1 MFSWILITIF
11 AHFLNAVVM
20 IIDKHL
26 VSNTVLKP
34 VAYTFYSGV
43 FQILFLVAIPVF
55 GFVYPETRYMIF
67 GILIG
72 VLFILALLIFY
83 KAMRLSAASRVIPV
97 VGGAVPIFTFFLSY
111 IFLGERL
118 TLWQMVAFA
127 LLVSGGVII
136 SSRFNNGKI
145 AIIKG
150 FSLAVLAG
158 FLFAVYYTAT
168 KFLFLSMPFFEGFII
183 LQVGGFL
190 GSLTLLISANNR
202 KAIFSTSQAV
212 KKKTAY
218 LFIPN
223 KTIAALAAIM
233 IFYAISI
240 EESSVA
246 IINSLQASQYVFL
259 LILTIFLSKKLPD
272 LYNEQTDKKTIVQ
285 KFLAIGLIGLGLALL
300 VL

>member
-1 MFSWILITIF
+1 MSWILITIF

-34 VAYTFYSGV
+34 VAYTFYSGI
-43 FQILFLVAIPVF
+43 FQILFLIAIPIY
-55 GFVYPETRYMIF
+55 GFACPEARYAVS
-67 GILIG
+67 GVLIG

-127 LLVSGGVII
+127 LLVLGGVII

-190 GSLTLLISANNR
+190 GSLMLLVSANNR
-202 KAIFSTSQAV
+202 KAIFSTSQTV

-223 KTIAALAAIM
+223 KIIAALAAIM

-259 LILTIFLSKKLPD
+259 LVLTIFLSKKLPD

-285 KFLAIGLIGLGLALL
+285 KFLAIGLIGLGLTLL

>member
-34 VAYTFYSGV
+34 AAYTFYSGI
-43 FQILFLVAIPVF
+43 FQIFFVLAIPVI
-55 GFVYPETRYMIF
+55 GFVCPEIRHIIF

-72 VLFILALLIFY
+72 ILFIFTLLIFY
-83 KAMRLSAASRVIPV
+83 KAISLSAASRVIPV

-111 IFLGERL
+111 IFLDERL
-118 TLWQMVAFA
+118 TFWQIIAFT
-127 LLVSGGVII
+127 LLVLGGVIM
-136 SSRFNNGKI
+136 SSKFDNGKV

-150 FSLAVLAG
+150 LFLAILAG

-168 KFLFLSMPFFEGFII
+168 KFLFLNMPFFEGFIL
-183 LQVGGFL
+183 LQIGGFL
-190 GSLTLLISANNR
+190 GALILLISADNR
-202 KAIFSTSQAV
+202 KTIFSTPQTV
-212 KKKTAY
+212 KKKTAF

-223 KTIAALAAIM
+223 KVIAALAAIM

-272 LYNEQTDKKTIVQ
+272 LYNEQTDKKTIAQ
-285 KFLAIGLIGLGLALL
+285 KFLAICLIGLGLILL
-300 VL
+300 VR

>member
-1 MFSWILITIF
+1 
-11 AHFLNAVVM
+11 M

-43 FQILFLVAIPVF
+43 FQILFLVAIPIF
-55 GFVYPETRYMIF
+55 GFVYPETRYVIS

-72 VLFILALLIFY
+72 ILFILALLIFY

-111 IFLGERL
+111 AFLGERL
-118 TLWQMVAFA
+118 TSWQIVAFVF
-127 LLVSGGVII
+127 LVLGGVII
-136 SSRFNNGKI
+136 SSRFDNGKI

-150 FSLAVLAG
+150 FFLAVLAG

-168 KFLFLSMPFFEGFII
+168 KFLFLCMPFFEGFIL

-190 GSLTLLISANNR
+190 GSLMLLISANNR
-202 KAIFSTSQAV
+202 KAIFSTPQTV

-223 KTIAALAAIM
+223 KVIAALAAIM

-240 EESSVA
+240 KESSVA

-259 LILTIFLSKKLPD
+259 LIFTIFLSKKLPD

-285 KFLAIGLIGLGLALL
+285 KLLAIGLIGLGLALL
-300 VL
+300 VI

>member
-34 VAYTFYSGV
+34 VAYTFYSGI
-43 FQILFLVAIPVF
+43 FQILFLIAIPIY
-55 GFVYPETRYMIF
+55 GFACPEARYAVS
-67 GILIG
+67 GVLIG

-127 LLVSGGVII
+127 LLVLGGVII

-190 GSLTLLISANNR
+190 GSLMLLVSANNR
-202 KAIFSTSQAV
+202 KAIFSTSQTV

-223 KTIAALAAIM
+223 KIIAALAAIM

-259 LILTIFLSKKLPD
+259 LVLTIFLSKKLPD

-285 KFLAIGLIGLGLALL
+285 KFLAIGLIGLGLTLL

>member
-1 MFSWILITIF
+1 MFSWILITIS

-34 VAYTFYSGV
+34 VAYTFYSGI
-43 FQILFLVAIPVF
+43 FQILFLIAIPIY
-55 GFVYPETRYMIF
+55 GFACPEARYAVL
-67 GILIG
+67 GVLIG

-127 LLVSGGVII
+127 LLVLGGVII

-150 FSLAVLAG
+150 FSFAVLAG

-190 GSLTLLISANNR
+190 GSLMLLISASNR
-202 KAIFSTSQAV
+202 KAIFSTSQTV

-223 KTIAALAAIM
+223 KIIAALAAIM

-259 LILTIFLSKKLPD
+259 LVLTIFLSKKLPD
-272 LYNEQTDKKTIVQ
+272 LYNEQTDKKTIMQ
-285 KFLAIGLIGLGLALL
+285 KLLAIGLIGLGLALL

>member
-1 MFSWILITIF
+1 MSWILITIF

-34 VAYTFYSGV
+34 VAYTFYSGI
-43 FQILFLVAIPVF
+43 FQILFLIAIPIY
-55 GFVYPETRYMIF
+55 GFACPEARYAVS
-67 GILIG
+67 GVLIG

-127 LLVSGGVII
+127 LLVLGGVII

-190 GSLTLLISANNR
+190 GSLMLLISANNR
-202 KAIFSTSQAV
+202 KAIFSTSQTV

-223 KTIAALAAIM
+223 KIIAALAAIM

-259 LILTIFLSKKLPD
+259 LVLTIFLSKKLPD

-285 KFLAIGLIGLGLALL
+285 KFLAIGLIGLGLTLL

>member
-1 MFSWILITIF
+1 MSWILITIF

-34 VAYTFYSGV
+34 VAYTFYSGI
-43 FQILFLVAIPVF
+43 FQILFLIAIPIY
-55 GFVYPETRYMIF
+55 GFACPEARYAVS
-67 GILIG
+67 GVLIG

-127 LLVSGGVII
+127 LLVLGGVII

-190 GSLTLLISANNR
+190 GSLMLLISANNR
-202 KAIFSTSQAV
+202 KAIFSTSQTV

-223 KTIAALAAIM
+223 KIIAALAAIM

-259 LILTIFLSKKLPD
+259 LVLTIFLSKKLPD

-285 KFLAIGLIGLGLALL
+285 KFLAIGL
-300 VL
+300 